1 MRISSR
7 LKVGFGALS
16 GILLLLAAVG
26 IFKAVEIS
34 DRISMIAEVRFPVSR
49 ASMDIGKQLNASL
62 AELRGFLLTGK
73 DSFKA
78 ERVRAWREIDDLSAA
93 MDKLSVR
100 FTNPANAQAWRDSKR
115 LLQEL
120 KGAQDKAEAAGSG
133 EAGVAILVAEAL
145 PRVAKLRALL
155 DGEPGAGGR
164 RSGGMIDNQAVMLD
178 NDIQGAVGAATFLK
192 VALVIGA
199 LLGGVIAL
207 IAAYKT
213 MRSVVPPL
221 EAVTRAMGQ
230 MAGGDL
236 NAQVDARRREDEVGE
251 MIGALETFRQKL
263 ISQREMEER
272 EKEAAAARERRA
284 KLITTL
290 TAGFDQAATE
300 AVKTVAAAAHQLQ
313 ASAQSLSAA
322 ATQTTHQATGVAAAS
337 EEASVNVQTVAS
349 AAEQLSGS
357 INEISS
363 QVCHS
368 SNISANA
375 VREAEKAASAV
386 SDLSET
392 VLKIGDVVKLINSIA
407 SQTNLLALNATIEAA
422 RAGEAG
428 KGFAVVANEVKGL
441 ATQTAKATEEIGQQI
456 TAVQDQTN
464 RVVSTIQ
471 GIVGVI
477 QEVGHISGS
486 IAVAVEEQSA
496 ATLEIARNVEQAAAG
511 TAEVSSNVS
520 GVQDAANQT
529 GAVSTQLLSASQEL
543 AAQAAGLKRTI
554 DTFLADVRA
563 A

>member
-100 FTNPANAQAWRDSKR
+100 FTNPANVEAWRESRK

-145 PRVAKLRALL
+145 PRVAKLRGLL
-155 DGEPGAGGR
+155 DGEPGADGR
-164 RSGGMIDNQAVMLD
+164 RTGGMVGRQAASLD
-178 NDIQGAVGAATFLK
+178 ADIQGAVGAATFLE
-192 VALVIGA
+192 VALVVGA
-199 LLGGVIAL
+199 LLGAVIAAV
-207 IAAYKT
+207 AAYKT
-213 MRSVVPPL
+213 IRSVAPPL
-221 EAVTRAMGQ
+221 EAVTRAMGR

-263 ISQREMEER
+263 ISQRELEER
-272 EKEAAAARERRA
+272 EKQDALARQRRA
-284 KLITTL
+284 QLITTL
-290 TAGFDQAATE
+290 TADFDRTATE

-313 ASAQSLSAA
+313 AGAQSLSAA
-322 ATQTTHQATGVAAAS
+322 ATQTSRQATGVASAS

-464 RVVSTIQ
+464 LVVSTIQ

>member
-49 ASMDIGKQLNASL
+49 AGMDIGKQLNASL

-78 ERVRAWREIDDLSAA
+78 ERARAWREIDDLSAA

-100 FTNPANAQAWRDSKR
+100 FTNPANTQAWRDSKR

-178 NDIQGAVGAATFLK
+178 ADIQGAVGAAMFLE

-199 LLGGVIAL
+199 LLGGVVAAV
-207 IAAYKT
+207 AAYKT
-213 MRSVVPPL
+213 IRSVAPPL
-221 EAVTRAMGQ
+221 EAVTRAMGD

-236 NAQVDARRREDEVGE
+236 NAQVKAERREDEVGE

-263 ISQREMEER
+263 ISQRELEER
-272 EKEAAAARERRA
+272 EKEAAVARQRRA
-284 KLITTL
+284 QLITTL
-290 TAGFDQAATE
+290 TADFDRTATE

-313 ASAQSLSAA
+313 AGAQSLSAA
-322 ATQTTHQATGVAAAS
+322 ATQTSRQATGVASAS

-464 RVVSTIQ
+464 LVVSTIQ

-486 IAVAVEEQSA
+486 ISVAVEEQSA

-543 AAQAAGLKRTI
+543 AAQAAGLKTTI
-554 DTFLADVRA
+554 DRFLSDVRA